1 MGPSEYY
8 CYETEDDDIIT
19 DDKANEITESGLV
32 TPQTPVSP
40 QGYGKSRTIRS
51 LLNKNKPYLQRGEL
65 LYLAPKDLDSS
76 GSPTNGER
84 TKNGIANRLTSP
96 L

>member
-1 MGPSEYY
+1 M
-8 CYETEDDDIIT
+8 
-19 DDKANEITESGLV
+19 

-40 QGYGKSRTIRS
+40 QGYGKSRTIRN

-76 GSPTNGER
+76 GSITNGETR
-84 TKNGIANRLTSP
+84 KNGIVNRRTIP
-96 L
+96 LDGEEHDNE